1 MGQPL
6 SASLLSPLGIM
17 RYYLPFPEA
26 IPHLRTCSHTL
37 LTRPLLVVLLQPF
50 NLHVLG
56 LPPAFVLSQDQTLI
70 FIPNISARPA
80 HLLSNYCLFLNFL
93 LTRTLQKLY
102 QYYTYLF
109 RLHSSNAHEL
119 AHLSFPNKPSV
130 HLFLSLI
137 HTVFKNSSNS
147 GSR

>member
-1 MGQPL
+1 M
-6 SASLLSPLGIM
+6 LSPSGLM

-70 FIPNISARPA
+70 FITKAVLCTQFLK
-80 HLLSNYCLFLNFL
+80 LLYFLVSL
-93 LTRTLQKLY
+93 LTETLQKLTNIIY
-102 QYYTYLF
+102 SYTLSRLHSHALDARLF
-109 RLHSSNAHEL
+109 RLEQ
-119 AHLSFPNKPSV
+119 PSV
-130 HLFLSLI
+130 HLFFLLI
-137 HTVFKNSSNS
+137 HTLFNISSLQFLL
-147 GSR
+147 RKKKLIYKIK

>member
-6 SASLLSPLGIM
+6 SASLLSPSGIM

-70 FIPNISARPA
+70 FIAM
-80 HLLSNYCLFLNFL
+80 
-93 LTRTLQKLY
+93 LQKFVLRIFFSKLLY
-102 QYYTYLF
+102 LI
-109 RLHSSNAHEL
+109 
-119 AHLSFPNKPSV
+119 NK
-130 HLFLSLI
+130 LFLS
-137 HTVFKNSSNS
+137 
-147 GSR
+147 